1 MFDFTSKLCYHAQST
16 AYSMPT
22 FKRAVPKGSGNGS
35 YKPKN
40 LEDGA
45 DSKAK
50 VEEMRRFCFVTEVRE
65 LAKHLSGN
73 RNYS

>member
-1 MFDFTSKLCYHAQST
+1 MFDFTSKLCYHAQNT

-22 FKRAVPKGSGNGS
+22 FKRAVSMGSGNGS
-35 YKPKN
+35 CKPKN

-45 DSKAK
+45 DSKTK
-50 VEEMRRFCFVTEVRE
+50 VEVMRQFCFVTEVRG